1 MRLFTGI
8 DLPEGIK
15 DNLDRVIA
23 AFRPAAK
30 IGWNSRKNFHITTKF
45 IGEWPEERLAEL
57 KGALSALPSRDLIE
71 IGVRGLGWFPNP
83 RSPRVFWA
91 GVVAPA
97 ELAELARETDEALA
111 RFGVPPESRAFSPHL
126 TLARI
131 RQPVPLAA
139 LHAAIAKLSSD
150 EFGAFRAE
158 RFSLFL
164 SELQPSG
171 SVYTKL
177 GDFPF
182 ARS

>member
-8 DLPEGIK
+8 DLPEEVK

-23 AFRPAAK
+23 ALRPAAK
-30 IGWNSRKNFHITTKF
+30 IGWSGRKNFHLTTKF
-45 IGEWPEERLAEL
+45 VGEWPEERLAEL
-57 KGALSALPSRDLIE
+57 SGVLRALPPRDTIE
-71 IGVRGLGWFPNP
+71 IEVRGLGWFPNP

-91 GVVAPA
+91 GVAAPPQ
-97 ELAELARETDEALA
+97 LAQLAGETDEALA
-111 RFGVPPESRAFSPHL
+111 HLGVPKESRAFSPHL

-139 LHAAIAKLSSD
+139 LQKAIAGLPSD
-150 EFGAFRAE
+150 EFGSFRAD
-158 RFSLFL
+158 RFFLFL

-171 SVYTKL
+171 SVYTRL
-177 GDFPF
+177 REFPF